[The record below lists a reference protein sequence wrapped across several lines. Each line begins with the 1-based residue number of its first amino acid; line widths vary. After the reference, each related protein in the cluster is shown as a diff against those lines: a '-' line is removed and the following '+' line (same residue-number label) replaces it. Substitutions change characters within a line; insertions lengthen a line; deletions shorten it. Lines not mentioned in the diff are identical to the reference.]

1 MALPKIDLPIYEA
14 NLISLNKKVK
24 FRPFLVKE
32 QKLFLMAA
40 QSDELQDTVK
50 SIKQVLKNCV
60 LDDIDIDSLPLFD
73 LEYLFLQLRARSV
86 GEVSSLR
93 YTCNNIIKDG
103 ENEEKKC
110 GGIVKLDLNLLDIQP
125 VKNENHTN
133 IIKLSE
139 KLGMTMRYP
148 SFSILEDLKIESES
162 DLLKLLVGCIQSIYD
177 EDQVYYAKD
186 VSEEEL
192 IEFIDNLQQSDIQ
205 KVQEFFLTM
214 PKLEKVM
221 DFDCPKC
228 GYHEEIKLEG
238 IQNFFE

>member
-14 NLISLNKKVK
+14 NLISLNKKVR

-32 QKLFLMAA
+32 QKIFLMAA
-40 QSDELQDTVK
+40 QSEELQDTVK

-73 LEYLFLQLRARSV
+73 LEHLFLQLRARSV

-93 YTCNNIIKDG
+93 YTCNNIIKG
-103 ENEEKKC
+103 EENEEKKC

-125 VKNENHTN
+125 IKNENHTN

-214 PKLEKVM
+214 PKLEKMM
-221 DFDCPKC
+221 DFNCPKC